1 MKKQLLY
8 IMLILSGTIVAQE
21 KTSYLTVSGNLGS
34 SVLKYDIHDGKR
46 GSKMGYGFHLGYSY
60 FFDQNWGV
68 STGIGLS
75 HYKASGKLYGN
86 IIPDE
91 GTSLGMQVDDDD
103 ISGDPKDYEL
113 RYRLGQLK
121 EEQTSFMLEIP
132 IMGQYQTRFGD
143 EQRWG
148 AYGGLG
154 IKIQIPIN
162 AKFKVKE
169 GQLNV
174 SGYYPHS
181 EIDKGAPGL
190 PPVDQHGFGTVSDI
204 SKTLG
209 WKDDIDL
216 KVGIAGSAEL
226 GGMVDLGNDFDLMLG
241 AYIDYG
247 FNDIRKHKNEP
258 LIKAPAAYIPA
269 ANGQVGRGLIYEGL
283 INTDKTGKV
292 KLLSFGVK
300 MALRFK
306 L

>member
-1 MKKQLLY
+1 MKKYLLFT
-8 IMLILSGTIVAQE
+8 LLLLSGIIVAQE
-21 KTSYLTVSGNLGS
+21 KTSYLTVSGNIGS
-34 SVLKYDIHDGKR
+34 SLIKYDLHGGER
-46 GSKMGYGFHLGYSY
+46 NSKMGYGFQVGYSY
-60 FFDQNWGV
+60 FFDQNWGI

-75 HYKASGKLYGN
+75 HYKTSGKLKGD
-86 IIPDE
+86 ILPDE

-103 ISGDPKDYEL
+103 ISGKPKDYEL
-113 RYRLGQLK
+113 RYRLGHLK
-121 EEQTSFMLEIP
+121 EDQSSFMLEIP
-132 IMGQYQTRFGD
+132 IMGQYQTRFGED
-143 EQRWG
+143 KRWG

-154 IKIQIPIN
+154 IKIQIPVN

-169 GQLNV
+169 GRLNV

-181 EIDKGAPGL
+181 KIDKGAPGL
-190 PPVDQHGFGTVSDI
+190 PPVDQHGFGTIEDV
-204 SKTLG
+204 SKTLK

-247 FNDIRKHKNEP
+247 FNDIRKHKNDP
-258 LIKAPAAYIPA
+258 LIKAPASYIPT
-269 ANGQVGRGLIYEGL
+269 ANGQVGKGLIYEGL
-283 INTDKTGKV
+283 INTDQTGKV

-300 MALRFK
+300 LALRFK